1 MLAMMNI
8 KKLFCLAIT
17 VLFFSQIRLFAQIG
31 EHRSRLSI
39 GGGGGMTFSSIDF
52 DPTIKQSQLACPMI
66 GVALRYTCE
75 KYFSTLC
82 ALQVE
87 MNFVRLGW
95 KEDIVDSQSQP
106 LEDTYQR
113 ELSYVQIPLLA
124 RMAWGREKRGLSFF
138 IMAGPQFSY
147 NLGNTSKQSNV
158 WTLNQ
163 DGNPDRPNNVYQQY
177 SMEPQRKVDYG
188 LTGGLGLELSTAIG
202 HFTLEGR
209 YYFGLNDIYNNS
221 KKDVFARSAHRS
233 IMGKLTYFFDLF
245 DK

>member
-1 MLAMMNI
+1 MMKMNRFSVLFVLA
-8 KKLFCLAIT
+8 
-17 VLFFSQIRLFAQIG
+17 LFFSQLRVSAQIG
-31 EHRSRLSI
+31 EHRSRLSV
-39 GGGGGMTFSSIDF
+39 GGGSGMTFSSIDF
-52 DPTIKQSQLACPMI
+52 DPTVKQAQLACPMI
-66 GVALRYTCE
+66 GLALRYTCE

-82 ALQVE
+82 ALQLE
-87 MNFVRLGW
+87 LNYVRLGW
-95 KEDIVDSQSQP
+95 KEDIVNSASQP

-113 ELSYVQIPLLA
+113 ELGYVQVPLLA
-124 RMAWGREKRGLSFF
+124 RMSWGRELRGLSFF
-138 IMAGPQFSY
+138 ILAGPQFSY
-147 NLGNTSKQSNV
+147 NLSNTAKQSRV
-158 WTLNQ
+158 WTLNA

-177 SMEPQRKVDYG
+177 SMGPQRKVDYG
-188 LTGGLGLELSTAIG
+188 LAGGLGLELSTAIG